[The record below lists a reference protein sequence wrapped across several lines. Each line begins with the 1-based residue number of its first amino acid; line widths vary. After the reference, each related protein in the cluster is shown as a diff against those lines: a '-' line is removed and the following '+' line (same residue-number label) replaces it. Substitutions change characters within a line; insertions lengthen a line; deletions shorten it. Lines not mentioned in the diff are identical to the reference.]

1 MKMVVGILFAK
12 SNSNEVNIGGAHHAR
27 HKQFS

>member
-12 SNSNEVNIGGAHHAR
+12 SSSIEGNIGGAKYAR
-27 HKQFS
+27 HKQFN